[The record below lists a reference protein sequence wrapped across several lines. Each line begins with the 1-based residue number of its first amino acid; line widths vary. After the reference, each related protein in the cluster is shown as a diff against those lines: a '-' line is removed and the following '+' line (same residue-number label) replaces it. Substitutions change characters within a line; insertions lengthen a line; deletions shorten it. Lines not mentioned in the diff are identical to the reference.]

1 MGTVPSI
8 IIGLG
13 CEHTVTQEKKM
24 MNKQISIYITCL
36 CFICT
41 GHTPEVCKY
50 MLQDIF
56 WIIFWIGPW
65 FLSWRQN
72 IYGDD
77 EICIISDLNGE
88 ITKAQLVQEVA
99 LQFCNWYKAGGRGK
113 EAAQKSNFK
122 INRHK
127 SIEIRINYNFQFWKK
142 PWSHSNFIFW

>member
-1 MGTVPSI
+1 MKTLLLYIYLNDFSEVPSI

-56 WIIFWIGPW
+56 
-65 FLSWRQN
+65 
-72 IYGDD
+72 
-77 EICIISDLNGE
+77 
-88 ITKAQLVQEVA
+88 
-99 LQFCNWYKAGGRGK
+99 
-113 EAAQKSNFK
+113 
-122 INRHK
+122 
-127 SIEIRINYNFQFWKK
+127 
-142 PWSHSNFIFW
+142 